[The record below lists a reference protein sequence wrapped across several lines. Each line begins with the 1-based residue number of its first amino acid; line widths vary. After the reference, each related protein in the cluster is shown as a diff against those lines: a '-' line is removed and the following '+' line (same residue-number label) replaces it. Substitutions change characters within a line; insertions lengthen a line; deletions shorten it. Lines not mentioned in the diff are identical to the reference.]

1 MAAPPFA
8 IVGEPGT
15 TWTNRT
21 DKIYFQAYCKF
32 QNSCA
37 VCIGVAGQIARFW
50 PFPFH
55 FGCLCR
61 SVPIMPGAESKP
73 FIDYQEAVAELAPSQ
88 QAAAMGTSNWAM
100 VNSGLVKWD
109 DVVTRSR
116 VRDFREVVARNKL
129 SIEDLVRSGVSAKEA
144 KKAFNAV
151 HTPGHEQARKT
162 RKTVAA
168 ALREH
173 GLADQEILAHVGE
186 KLLER
191 VGIAAGPS
199 GGMKASTVR
208 KPPGWGGAAAAVAFR
223 PRPPAP
229 LTPAAAR
236 QALVEM
242 FGEEA
247 VAHLRIE
254 EIKTEADLEKIVAL
268 LKSTP
273 AEYLRNQKAEAEYLG
288 FTLPNPI
295 LHSPDNEK

>member
-21 DKIYFQAYCKF
+21 DKIYFQAVCKF

-37 VCIGVAGQIARFW
+37 VCISLAGQIARFW
-50 PFPFH
+50 PYPIH

-73 FIDYQEAVAELAPSQ
+73 FIDYQQAVAELDPSQ
-88 QAAAMGTSNWAM
+88 QAAAMGRSNWTM
-100 VNSGLVKWD
+100 VSAGLVKWD

-129 SIEDLVRSGVSAKEA
+129 TVEDMVRVGVAPRDAKQ
-144 KKAFNAV
+144 AFNAV
-151 HTPGHEQARKT
+151 HTAGHEQARKT
-162 RKTVAA
+162 RKVVAT
-168 ALREH
+168 ALKEH
-173 GLADQEILAHVGE
+173 GLTDAQIAAHVGE

-191 VGIAAGPS
+191 FGLSGPS
-199 GGMKASTVR
+199 GTERVATIR
-208 KPPGWGGAAAAVAFR
+208 RPPGQGGAAAAAVLFR
-223 PRPPAP
+223 PRPPKP

-236 QALVEM
+236 QALVEQ

-247 VAHLRIE
+247 VAHLHIE

-268 LKSTP
+268 LKTTP
-273 AEYLRNQKAEAEYLG
+273 TEYLRNMKAEADYLG
-288 FTLPNPI
+288 FMLPGNA
-295 LHSPDNEK
+295 LHSPDGEK